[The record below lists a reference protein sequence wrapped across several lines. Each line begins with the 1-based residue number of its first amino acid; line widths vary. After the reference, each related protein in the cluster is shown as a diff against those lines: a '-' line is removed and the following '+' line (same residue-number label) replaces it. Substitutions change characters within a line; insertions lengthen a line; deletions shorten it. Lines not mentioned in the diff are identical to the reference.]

1 MAIDLQP
8 GLKAKVTVP
17 GSSANLGPGFDTLGI
32 ALSIYDTV
40 EVEVTESGLEVE
52 IFGEGADDLPRDGSH
67 LVVKAIR
74 SALSTADATVPGL
87 RVVSHNNIPQSR
99 GLGSSASAAVAGVAA
114 GNALAGSPLTQDQVV
129 QLSSAF

>member
-52 IFGEGADDLPRDGSH
+52 IFGEGADDLPRDG
-67 LVVKAIR
+67 L
-74 SALSTADATVPGL
+74 P
-87 RVVSHNNIPQSR
+87 PR
-99 GLGSSASAAVAGVAA
+99 G
-114 GNALAGSPLTQDQVV
+114 
-129 QLSSAF
+129 